1 MCEPSQWVNMEAAL
15 GVGAGHAPRRT
26 LPSELGPWT
35 DVHRNYERDKETA
48 ITLHSNIRAQLGCHL
63 RPKPRLF
70 KGCRV
75 GEIHAQRKT
84 PAGGT
89 ICKLWELW
97 PQPQEW
103 RPTRLPLSPERRLK
117 CSLKLDSFG
126 NSETSELSLLTPT
139 HSAHA
144 LNSLYT
150 ITGDAQIQCCP
161 SKGLSWKTQDLE

>member
-1 MCEPSQWVNMEAAL
+1 MLHEGLC
-15 GVGAGHAPRRT
+15 
-26 LPSELGPWT
+26 LPSSGPGQMFT
-35 DVHRNYERDKETA
+35 GT

-63 RPKPRLF
+63 RSKPPLF

-75 GEIHAQRKT
+75 GEKT
-84 PAGGT
+84 PGGET
-89 ICKLWELW
+89 IYKLWELW

-103 RPTRLPLSPERRLK
+103 RPTRLSSSPGGRLK

-150 ITGDAQIQCCP
+150 IIGDAQIQCCP